1 MAIGD
6 QYRQI
11 EPGDRWIE
19 DSAGN
24 IVGVQNPRGKFG
36 AETRW
41 LTADQVSAT
50 QALVS
55 GDWIAP
61 GPRNRCVIYG
71 DSITNFSHAT
81 TSGALANQSRG
92 PMVWANVLLG
102 RRRLEIVSNAGVG
115 GETTAQILARI
126 DAVLAVDADWV
137 IVLAGINDLV
147 NSTLPVTTVIANL
160 QAIYTR
166 LLAAGRYV
174 VAVSTLPVTAAH
186 VNYTLQKNQR
196 VRRVNEWIKGFC
208 AVTPGMIFVDG
219 CGAVSDP
226 ASSAGGPL
234 TGYYVDTTHPGTPGA
249 YALGKVIRTALL
261 PFLPPIDDGPSSLGD
276 TYLSQRQT
284 ITSLTGDGVT
294 ATATLNG
301 HNYLVGDPITVEG
314 ATPSGYNGSWVIT
327 AVTTNT
333 FSWACTAS
341 GAATGTVYVS
351 GSDQLLDNPL
361 FGTPSGGLASSW
373 KKTESNTTT
382 TTTTVARSDGL
393 GNWQQLAIVAS
404 ASGAAYIQGG
414 DYISRVYAGDVLV
427 WEVECE
433 VDAGASALEGIQL
446 QLNVIAG
453 GSAYTPIALNR
464 LTGSSMPTEA
474 WSGLLRTE
482 PFTVPAGA
490 VTRCR
495 PQAYAYFSAAG
506 AATVRFGRAS
516 LRKVR

>member
-1 MAIGD
+1 MASVAGRIASSV
-6 QYRQI
+6 
-11 EPGDRWIE
+11 RWIL
-19 DSAGN
+19 DTAGN
-24 IVGVQNPRGKFG
+24 IVGYRNER
-36 AETRW
+36 
-41 LTADQVSAT
+41 DQDVEFSAGT
-50 QALVS
+50 MQGLVS

-61 GPRNRCVIYG
+61 GPRNRGVIYG
-71 DSITNFSHAT
+71 DSITNYNTAI

-92 PMVWANVLLG
+92 PIVWANVLLG
-102 RRRLEIVSNAGVG
+102 RRRIEIVSNQGVG
-115 GETTAQILARI
+115 GETTKQMLDRI
-126 DAVLAVDADWV
+126 DAVIAADADWV
-137 IVLAGINDLV
+137 FVLGGVNDIVGQSLPVSTPIANLQSIYQRLLSAGKRVVAL
-147 NSTLPVTTVIANL
+147 STLPVTTSH
-160 QAIYTR
+160 
-166 LLAAGRYV
+166 
-174 VAVSTLPVTAAH
+174 VA
-186 VNYTLQKNQR
+186 YTLQKNQR
-196 VRRVNEWIKGFC
+196 IARLNAWIKSFC
-208 AVTPGMIFVDG
+208 AANAGMVYVDAFS
-219 CGAVSDP
+219 AVVDP
-226 ASSAGGPL
+226 ASAASAPL
-234 TGYYVDTTHPGTPGA
+234 AGYYADTTHPGTPAA
-249 YALGKVIRTALL
+249 YAIGKAVRNSLQPLL
-261 PFLPPIDDGPSSLGD
+261 TPQEDGPSSLGD

-284 ITSLTGDGVT
+284 ITSLTGDGAT

-314 ATPSGYNGSWVIT
+314 ATPSGYNGSWVIS

-333 FSWACTAS
+333 FSWACAAS
-341 GAATGTVYVS
+341 GAASGTVYVS

-373 KKTESNTTT
+373 TKTESNTTT
-382 TTTTVARSDGL
+382 TTTTVARSDGR

-506 AATVRFGRAS
+506 SATVRFGLPS